1 VAELWSDQDGQPQSI
16 LLKRGPVAFQKEER
30 ELILVTRGL
39 ILAKVQDQKRGAWGR
54 GGWIRRTFDQYI
66 PLHTISKVLD
76 GSIRSTNEHSEHDPT
91 SLTLQTSSVDSNG
104 SSMDPVSWTFTCASV
119 PHQVAWLEA
128 LQVAVVQAHLLH
140 ETKWVVDENLHLG
153 WKHRVMCSSLYTAAI
168 LGNANM
174 MNELLQSSVSTKV
187 NVNAPD
193 DDGIS
198 ALHYATRY
206 MKLNCME
213 TLLEAKA
220 NPNVLDTDSHT
231 PMHYAVEANFQ
242 AAVDLLLAFGAA
254 PPYDNGGGSDSEGEL
269 FGKVAREHAVD
280 QEHKQVVKAEA
291 VAAEA
296 ANNLMAENMQLMKE
310 RGEKLENMD
319 DKASQVRQDAEEMK
333 QLSHQLKEKMKK
345 KNTWFGL

>member
-1 VAELWSDQDGQPQSI
+1 V
-16 LLKRGPVAFQKEER
+16 
-30 ELILVTRGL
+30 
-39 ILAKVQDQKRGAWGR
+39 
-54 GGWIRRTFDQYI
+54 
-66 PLHTISKVLD
+66 
-76 GSIRSTNEHSEHDPT
+76 
-91 SLTLQTSSVDSNG
+91 
-104 SSMDPVSWTFTCASV
+104 VSWTFTCASV
-119 PHQVAWLEA
+119 PHRAAWLEA

-140 ETKWVVDENLHLG
+140 ETKWVADENLHLG

-231 PMHYAVEANFQ
+231 PMYY
-242 AAVDLLLAFGAA
+242 GK
-254 PPYDNGGGSDSEGEL
+254 L
-269 FGKVAREHAVD
+269 F
-280 QEHKQVVKAEA
+280 
-291 VAAEA
+291 
-296 ANNLMAENMQLMKE
+296 
-310 RGEKLENMD
+310 
-319 DKASQVRQDAEEMK
+319 S
-333 QLSHQLKEKMKK
+333 LSFYMLIQ
-345 KNTWFGL
+345 